1 MNKKAKHLGMYQTSF
16 VNPHGLANAL
26 NYSTAKDML
35 SLSTFSFSH
44 KLFMD
49 ISSTESYLA
58 FMYEDIG

>member
-1 MNKKAKHLGMYQTSF
+1 MYQTSF